1 MQRTVQPH
9 YQLPAQETE
18 QHHSQGKQVRLMS
31 SDHDRAGQVL
41 DSRRAGLEIFLQS
54 LATIEPLPA
63 ELLEFLHLQDV
74 RINQDNISSGN

>member
-1 MQRTVQPH
+1 
-9 YQLPAQETE
+9 
-18 QHHSQGKQVRLMS
+18 MS
-31 SDHDRAGQVL
+31 SDDDRAGQVL